1 MIMISFKTKREKDDM
16 LRKAR
21 EMEKFAAEFV
31 DCLENCEEDYEDE
44 YYYRGMNMRDNM
56 MEDMNMRG
64 GTSYRSGANMR
75 GGRYSY
81 K

>member
-16 LRKAR
+16 LRKAK
-21 EMEKFAAEFV
+21 EMERFAADFV
-31 DCLENCEEDYEDE
+31 DCLENCEEDYDDE

-56 MEDMNMRG
+56 EDMNMRG
-64 GTSYRSGANMR
+64 GMSYRGNTSMR